1 VKKCVLPEKAIFQL
15 PHSRAGQCSEVLR
28 FIPDLYSHANYH
40 TSFRSSSA
48 RTIAPTEHA
57 QFPFIFSRTGN
68 SRNVGIDGPIIIGN
82 TYIQYKYWQYQYKKK
97 TILQCCT
104 ILKKYLQYCQQEYYI
119 AILTT
124 LVARRFFSNIDRGAV
139 VRINCDLNAN
149 DFSLQEYQILDL
161 FLSELRSDLI
171 ICCPM

>member
-1 VKKCVLPEKAIFQL
+1 MKNAFSQRKQSFSCRTRGRASAQKCCVLFPTCTVTQIITHHFDLRQHGRLHRLNTLSFLSYLAVREIREMLVLMDQLLLAI
-15 PHSRAGQCSEVLR
+15 
-28 FIPDLYSHANYH
+28 
-40 TSFRSSSA
+40 
-48 RTIAPTEHA
+48 
-57 QFPFIFSRTGN
+57 
-68 SRNVGIDGPIIIGN
+68 PISNISIGN
-82 TYIQYKYWQYQYKKK
+82 TNTKK
-97 TILQCCT
+97 IIVQCCT

-124 LVARRFFSNIDRGAV
+124 LVARRFFSNIDSGAV

-161 FLSELRSDLI
+161 FLSELRSNLI